1 VGRRVGAASAR
12 SDRPIGRGYRAGR
25 IVEELLSVGLVRLFL
40 AWVVAADHWRVL
52 VLSALSIEVD
62 DRVKF
67 GFNSGYAVLFFY
79 VISGF
84 LITYALSQKY
94 GDDTRGF
101 YKSRFIRIFSLY
113 WPVVVVVLLVLE
125 ESRATFMAGT
135 LWDKLTGVFLLGA
148 DWNIAFATY
157 PTPNFGATIRFLEQA
172 WTLGAELTFYL
183 MAPLLMRSWKFG
195 AVLLVASLGVRWLF
209 AGNDPNGTWSYYFI
223 GSTICFFM
231 LGHLI
236 CLAARRW
243 RVLAYPR
250 LGLPLMV
257 CSFMVMTFGSYAG
270 GFDTARLWVSI
281 LLFTIALPG
290 LFEAT
295 KNLRW
300 MNIAG
305 DLSYPIYLIHLV
317 LLVLIGK
324 WLVGVVL
331 SIPSL
336 TAAGI
341 GYGSM
346 MTFLLA
352 ATGGAALVH
361 RLLEVPVAQAMRYV
375 AGHRP
380 FRRRAPAAAP

>member
-1 VGRRVGAASAR
+1 
-12 SDRPIGRGYRAGR
+12 
-25 IVEELLSVGLVRLFL
+25 
-40 AWVVAADHWRVL
+40 
-52 VLSALSIEVD
+52 
-62 DRVKF
+62 
-67 GFNSGYAVLFFY
+67 
-79 VISGF
+79 
-84 LITYALSQKY
+84 
-94 GDDTRGF
+94 
-101 YKSRFIRIFSLY
+101 
-113 WPVVVVVLLVLE
+113 
-125 ESRATFMAGT
+125 MAGT

-195 AVLLVASLGVRWLF
+195 AILLVASLGLRWLF
-209 AGNDPNGTWSYYFI
+209 VGNDPNGTWTYYFI

-231 LGHLI
+231 LGHLS

-243 RVLAYPR
+243 RVLADPR
-250 LGLPLMV
+250 VGLPLAV

-270 GFDTARLWVSI
+270 SFDGPRLWVSA

-317 LLVLIGK
+317 VLVLIGQ
-324 WLVGVVL
+324 WLLGAVQSV
-331 SIPSL
+331 PSL
-336 TAAGI
+336 TPAAI
-341 GYGSM
+341 GYGSI

-352 ATGGAALVH
+352 ATGVAALVH

-375 AGHRP
+375 AGLVP
-380 FRRRAPAAAP
+380 FRRRAPVSP

>member
-1 VGRRVGAASAR
+1 M
-12 SDRPIGRGYRAGR
+12 
-25 IVEELLSVGLVRLFL
+25 L
-40 AWVVAADHWRVL
+40 
-52 VLSALSIEVD
+52 
-62 DRVKF
+62 
-67 GFNSGYAVLFFY
+67 LFFE
-79 VISGF
+79 V
-84 LITYALSQKY
+84 A
-94 GDDTRGF
+94 
-101 YKSRFIRIFSLY
+101 RFAF
-113 WPVVVVVLLVLE
+113 V
-125 ESRATFMAGT
+125 AGT
-135 LWDKLTGVFLLGA
+135 LWDKLTGVFLLCA

-157 PTPNFGATIRFLEQA
+157 PTPHFGATIRLLEQA

-195 AVLLVASLGVRWLF
+195 AILLVASFGVRWLF
-209 AGNDPNGTWSYYFI
+209 VGNDPNGTWTYYFI

-243 RVLAYPR
+243 RVLADPR
-250 LGLPLMV
+250 VSLPLAV

-270 GFDTARLWVSI
+270 SFDGPRLWVSV

-317 LLVLIGK
+317 VLVLIGQ
-324 WLVGVVL
+324 WLLGAVQSV
-331 SIPSL
+331 PSL
-336 TAAGI
+336 TPAAI
-341 GYGSM
+341 GYGSI

-352 ATGGAALVH
+352 ATGVAALVH

-380 FRRRAPAAAP
+380 FRRRVPVAAP

>member
-1 VGRRVGAASAR
+1 
-12 SDRPIGRGYRAGR
+12 
-25 IVEELLSVGLVRLFL
+25 VGLVRLFL
-40 AWVVAADHWRVL
+40 AWVVAADHWRFL
-52 VLSALSIEVD
+52 VLSALSIQVD

-101 YKSRFIRIFSLY
+101 YRNRFIRIFSLY
-113 WPVVVVVLLVLE
+113 WPVVVVVLLVFG
-125 ESRATFMAGT
+125 ESRTAFMAGT
-135 LWDKLTGVFLLGA
+135 LWNKLTGIFLLGA
-148 DWNIAFATY
+148 DWGIAFSTY
-157 PTPNFGATIRFLEQA
+157 PAPNFGATIRFLEQA

-183 MAPLLMRSWKFG
+183 MAPLLMRSWKIG
-195 AVLLVASLGVRWLF
+195 AVLLVASFGVRWFF
-209 AGNDPNGTWSYYFI
+209 AGNDPNGTWTYYFI

-250 LGLPLMV
+250 LGLPLVV

-270 GFDTARLWVSI
+270 GFDGSRLWVSV

-295 KNLRW
+295 KDVRW

-305 DLSYPIYLIHLV
+305 DLSYPIYLIHV
-317 LLVLIGK
+317 VVLVLIAG
-324 WLVGVVL
+324 WLIDAVRSV
-331 SIPSL
+331 PSL
-336 TAAGI
+336 TPAGI
-341 GYGSM
+341 GYGSIII
-346 MTFLLA
+346 FLLV
-352 ATGGAALVH
+352 ATGAAVLVH
-361 RLLEVPVAQAMRYV
+361 RLLEVPVAQAMRYL
-375 AGHRP
+375 AGHLP
-380 FRRRAPAAAP
+380 FRRRAPAAP